1 MDESE
6 NGTWCFF
13 DLDGTL
19 ILRDSYISFLIGW
32 LRAHP
37 DRLFPISLIPIYYA
51 HYLLAHKDRSFI
63 KEALLTTFMKG
74 AKRKDINVYVKSFWA
89 KFLAKHQNEPV
100 VKRLN
105 WHHNNGH
112 RVFLVTGSFD
122 FYADYLSSVWPL
134 NGVIATKAR
143 WENDALTG
151 KINGKNC
158 RGVEKVKRI
167 ENELGINLRNAK
179 CHAYTDSKIDFPLL
193 KSVKYPMLVKSGLI
207 IPLNPRSLY
216 SN

>member
-1 MDESE
+1 MGESE
-6 NGTWCFF
+6 NRTWCFF

-32 LRAHP
+32 LSAHP
-37 DRLFPISLIPIYYA
+37 DRLFHVTLLPMYYA
-51 HYLLAHKDRSFI
+51 YYLLAHKDRSFI

-89 KFLAKHQNEPV
+89 KFLPKHQNTPV

-112 RVFLVTGSFD
+112 RVYVVTGSFD
-122 FYADYLSSVWPL
+122 FYAEYLSLVWPL
-134 NGVIATKAR
+134 NGVIATKAK
-143 WENDALTG
+143 WKNDALTG
-151 KINGKNC
+151 KISGKNC

-167 ENELGINLRNAK
+167 EDELGINLRK
-179 CHAYTDSKIDFPLL
+179 SICYVYTDSKIDLPFL
-193 KSVKYPMLVKSGLI
+193 KVVKYPMLVKSRQI
-207 IPLNPRSLY
+207 IPCKN
-216 SN
+216 